1 MGVKVW
7 VALEK
12 CGCVLE
18 LFITIQGLWEINNK
32 NNNINMKTKTTW
44 RKKPAV
50 KALPFYWENA
60 LLEQEEMAAHEEFS
74 Y

>member
-1 MGVKVW
+1 MGCIREVW
-7 VALEK
+7 MCAR
-12 CGCVLE
+12 
-18 LFITIQGLWEINNK
+18 IIYNYTGLWEINNK

-50 KALPFYWENA
+50 TALPFYWENA